1 MIETVLCLQS
11 DQQKRWLSA
20 HFMGYTEYSHAV
32 VQHIIYYTVCTSEHM
47 QAFNLQG
54 VLMLG
59 YMQTI
64 N

>member
-1 MIETVLCLQS
+1 
-11 DQQKRWLSA
+11 
-20 HFMGYTEYSHAV
+20 MGYTEYSHAV